1 MESNAQERLKVG
13 EVIEVQIGPVAH
25 GGHFVARHNGQ
36 VIFVRHGITD
46 ESVKI
51 KITSVS
57 SKIAHADV
65 IEVLKPSESRVAA
78 PCKYAGSCGGCDF
91 QHIGINAQ
99 REYKST
105 IVKEQFLRIG
115 KMDLDALGFDLKVQ
129 ALEPTNGLHWR
140 TRMDF
145 AVSPNGGIG
154 FFGARSNEVVEIKDC
169 LIADERMNVAELSGR
184 SWKSDARVEVAVSS
198 TNEISVMRSGR
209 SISGPTQIVEQVG
222 GKSFKISPVSFW
234 QSHKAAPVELTK
246 AVLALLAV
254 KNGDNVCD
262 LYSGVGLFAAAIL
275 KEVGDRGF
283 VTLIESD
290 KTAVT
295 DARKIFLNKE
305 NVKILQGLVAQQLP
319 IVKRADLILLDPPRT
334 GAGEVVI
341 QQMVK
346 FRPRKI
352 VYVACDPAAL
362 ARDAKTLE
370 ESGYKLDHI
379 QAFDLFPM
387 TQHIE
392 CVAGFSPVKR

>member
-25 GGHFVARHNGQ
+25 GGHFVARYNGQ

-46 ESVKI
+46 ELAKI

-65 IEVLKPSESRVAA
+65 IEVTKPSEHRVLP

-91 QHIGINAQ
+91 QHIEINAQ
-99 REYKST
+99 REYKSA

-129 ALEPTNGLHWR
+129 ALEPINGLHWR

-145 AVSPNGGIG
+145 AVSPQGGIG

-222 GKSFKISPVSFW
+222 GNSFKISPVSFW

-246 AVLALLAV
+246 AVLALLGV

-290 KTAVT
+290 KTAVI

-334 GAGEVVI
+334 GAGEIVI

>member
-25 GGHFVARHNGQ
+25 GGHFVARYNGQ

-46 ESVKI
+46 ELVKI

-65 IEVLKPSESRVAA
+65 IEVLKPSENRVSP

-91 QHIGINAQ
+91 QHIEINAQ
-99 REYKST
+99 QEYKSA

-145 AVSPNGGIG
+145 AVSPQGGIG
-154 FFGARSNEVVEIKDC
+154 FFGARSNEVVAIKDC

-222 GKSFKISPVSFW
+222 GNSFKISPVSFW

-246 AVLALLAV
+246 AVLALLGI

-290 KTAVT
+290 KTAIT

-305 NVKILQGLVAQQLP
+305 NVKILQGLVAQQLAV
-319 IVKRADLILLDPPRT
+319 VKRADLILLDPPRT

>member
-1 MESNAQERLKVG
+1 
-13 EVIEVQIGPVAH
+13 
-25 GGHFVARHNGQ
+25 
-36 VIFVRHGITD
+36 
-46 ESVKI
+46 
-51 KITSVS
+51 
-57 SKIAHADV
+57 
-65 IEVLKPSESRVAA
+65 
-78 PCKYAGSCGGCDF
+78 
-91 QHIGINAQ
+91 
-99 REYKST
+99 
-105 IVKEQFLRIG
+105 
-115 KMDLDALGFDLKVQ
+115 MDLDALGFDLKIQ

-145 AVSPNGGIG
+145 AVSPQGGIG
-154 FFGARSNEVVEIKDC
+154 FFGARSNEVVEIKNC
-169 LIADERMNVAELSGR
+169 LIADERMNVAELSDR

-222 GKSFKISPVSFW
+222 GNSFKISPVSFW

-246 AVLALLAV
+246 AVLALLGV

-290 KTAVT
+290 KTAVI
-295 DARKIFLNKE
+295 DARKIFLYKE

-334 GAGEVVI
+334 GAGEIVI

>member
-13 EVIEVQIGPVAH
+13 EVIQVQIGPVAH

-46 ESVKI
+46 ELVKI

-65 IEVLKPSESRVAA
+65 IEVLKPSGNRVSP

-91 QHIGINAQ
+91 QHIEINAQ
-99 REYKST
+99 REYKSA

-115 KMDLDALGFDLKVQ
+115 KLDLDALGFDLKVQ

-145 AVSPNGGIG
+145 AVSPQGGIG

-222 GKSFKISPVSFW
+222 GNSFKISPVSFW

-246 AVLALLAV
+246 AVLALLGI

-305 NVKILQGLVAQQLP
+305 NVKILQGLVAQQLAV
-319 IVKRADLILLDPPRT
+319 VKRADLILLDPPRT

-392 CVAGFSPVKR
+392 CVAGFSPAKR

>member
-25 GGHFVARHNGQ
+25 GGHFVARYNGQ

-46 ESVKI
+46 ELAKI

-65 IEVLKPSESRVAA
+65 IEVTKPSEHRVLP
-78 PCKYAGSCGGCDF
+78 PCRYAGSCGGCDF
-91 QHIGINAQ
+91 QHIEINAQ
-99 REYKST
+99 REYKGA
-105 IVKEQFLRIG
+105 IIKEQFLRIG

-145 AVSPNGGIG
+145 AVSPQGGIG

-222 GKSFKISPVSFW
+222 GNSFKISPVSFW

-246 AVLALLAV
+246 AVLALLGV

-290 KTAVT
+290 KTAVI

-334 GAGEVVI
+334 GAGEIVI

>member
-25 GGHFVARHNGQ
+25 GGHFVARYNGQ

-46 ESVKI
+46 ELAKI

-65 IEVLKPSESRVAA
+65 IEVTKPSEHRVSP

-91 QHIGINAQ
+91 QHIDINAQ
-99 REYKST
+99 REYKSA
-105 IVKEQFLRIG
+105 IVKEQFLRIA
-115 KMDLDALGFDLKVQ
+115 KMDLDALGFDLKIQ

-145 AVSPNGGIG
+145 AVSPQGGIG

-222 GKSFKISPVSFW
+222 GNSFKISPVSFW

-246 AVLALLAV
+246 AVLALLGV

-290 KTAVT
+290 KTAVI
-295 DARKIFLNKE
+295 DARKIFLYKE

-334 GAGEVVI
+334 GAGEIVI

>member
-25 GGHFVARHNGQ
+25 GGHFVARYNGQ

-46 ESVKI
+46 EFVKI

-65 IEVLKPSESRVAA
+65 IEILKPSENRVSP
-78 PCKYAGSCGGCDF
+78 PCKYAGRCGGCDF
-91 QHIGINAQ
+91 QHIEISAQ
-99 REYKST
+99 REYKSA

-129 ALEPTNGLHWR
+129 ALKPTNGLHWR

-145 AVSPNGGIG
+145 AVSPQGGIG

-169 LIADERMNVAELSGR
+169 LIADERMNVADLSGR

-222 GKSFKISPVSFW
+222 GNSFKISPVSFW

-246 AVLALLAV
+246 AVLTLLGI

-305 NVKILQGLVAQQLP
+305 NVKILQGLVAQQLAV
-319 IVKRADLILLDPPRT
+319 VKRADLILLDPPRT

-346 FRPRKI
+346 FKPRKI

>member
-1 MESNAQERLKVG
+1 MELNAQERLEVG
-13 EVIEVQIGPVAH
+13 QVIELVIGPVAH

-36 VIFVRHGITD
+36 VIFVRHGITN

-51 KITSVS
+51 KITAVS

-65 IEVLKPSESRVAA
+65 IEVLTAAPSRVSA
-78 PCKYAGSCGGCDF
+78 PCQYAGKCGGCDF
-91 QHIGINAQ
+91 QHIDLATQ
-99 REYKST
+99 RKLKAE
-105 IVKEQFLRIG
+105 IIKEQFMRIG
-115 KMDLDALGFDLKVQ
+115 KIDLSLPGFN
-129 ALEPTNGLHWR
+129 LEVIEVEPSDGLHWR

-145 AVSPNGGIG
+145 AVSPDGKIG
-154 FFGARSNEVVEIKDC
+154 FFGARSNEVVEISQC
-169 LIADERMNVAELSGR
+169 LIADERMNVSELAAR

-198 TNEISVMRSGR
+198 TSEVSVMRSGR

-222 GKSFKISPVSFW
+222 GNSFKISPEAFW
-234 QSHKAAPVELTK
+234 QSHKSAPVTLVK
-246 AVLALLAV
+246 AALAQLGV
-254 KNGDNVCD
+254 KSNDHVCD

-275 KEVGDRGF
+275 KELGEQGF
-283 VTLIESD
+283 ITLIESD
-290 KTAVT
+290 KSAVA
-295 DARKIFLNKE
+295 DARRVFLNKS

-341 QQMVK
+341 KQLIK
-346 FRPRKI
+346 LKPRKI

-362 ARDAKTLE
+362 ARDSKTLIDA
-370 ESGYKLDHI
+370 GYKLDHI
-379 QAFDLFPM
+379 SAYDLFPM

>member
-25 GGHFVARHNGQ
+25 GGHFVARYNGQ

-46 ESVKI
+46 ELAKI

-65 IEVLKPSESRVAA
+65 IEVTKPSEHRVSP

-91 QHIGINAQ
+91 QHIDINAQ
-99 REYKST
+99 REYKSA
-105 IVKEQFLRIG
+105 IVKEQFLRIA
-115 KMDLDALGFDLKVQ
+115 KMDLDVLGFDLKIQ

-145 AVSPNGGIG
+145 AVSPQGGIG

-169 LIADERMNVAELSGR
+169 LIADERMNVTELSGR

-222 GKSFKISPVSFW
+222 GNSFKISPVSFW

-246 AVLALLAV
+246 AVLALLGV

-290 KTAVT
+290 KTAVI

-334 GAGEVVI
+334 GAGEIVI

>member
-25 GGHFVARHNGQ
+25 GGHFVARYNGQ

-46 ESVKI
+46 ELAKI

-65 IEVLKPSESRVAA
+65 IEVTKPSEHRVLP

-91 QHIGINAQ
+91 QHIDMNSQ
-99 REYKST
+99 REYKSV

-145 AVSPNGGIG
+145 AVSPQGGIG

-222 GKSFKISPVSFW
+222 GNSFKISPVSFW

-246 AVLALLAV
+246 AVLALLGV

-290 KTAVT
+290 KTAVI

-334 GAGEVVI
+334 GAGEIVI

>member
-25 GGHFVARHNGQ
+25 GGHFVARYNGQ

-46 ESVKI
+46 ELAKI

-65 IEVLKPSESRVAA
+65 IEVTKPSEHRVSP

-91 QHIGINAQ
+91 QHIDINAQ
-99 REYKST
+99 REYKSA
-105 IVKEQFLRIG
+105 IVKEQFLRIA
-115 KMDLDALGFDLKVQ
+115 KMDLDALGFDLKIQ

-145 AVSPNGGIG
+145 AVSPQGGIG
-154 FFGARSNEVVEIKDC
+154 FFGARSNEVIEIKDC
-169 LIADERMNVAELSGR
+169 LIADERMNVTELSGR

-222 GKSFKISPVSFW
+222 GNSFKISPVSFW

-246 AVLALLAV
+246 AVLALLGV

-290 KTAVT
+290 KTAVI

-334 GAGEVVI
+334 GAGEIVI

-392 CVAGFSPVKR
+392 CVAGFSPAKR